1 MTKKQGPSS
10 SLILVG
16 FILPASLFGATSA
29 PDPRVQEYL
38 HVPLAFERQGQGPG
52 ERYVARGQ
60 GYTVGIDGTKAI
72 IGVVSEQGEGK
83 DVRRHAVS
91 LEFAGAKRVAASPGP
106 ELPGK
111 VNRILGKDPSK
122 WEIGRSTYGKVVYSG
137 IYPGIDVAYYG
148 NQQQLEFDL
157 VVKPGAD
164 PRAIRLKLR
173 GAGKLSVD
181 SSGALDLGEAAGGL
195 RVALPRIYQDVN
207 GTKKSVAGHFAIV
220 GRDEVAFRVDRWDRR
235 RALVIDPTIVY
246 SAIFGGGLFSSGGYG
261 IRVDGSGNIVIAG
274 YTYAADFPTLNA
286 AQNGFGGNNAN
297 DAFVSKI
304 NPAGTA
310 FIYSTYLGGSNYD
323 DARGLALDSSG
334 SAWVAGYTQSP
345 DFPLLN
351 ASQTAFGG
359 IADAFVAKLS
369 PAGALQFSTFLGGS
383 SSDYASGIAVDS
395 SDNAYVGGYSNGGV
409 FPTTSGVVSPSS
421 SGFTDVF
428 ITKFSPSGAVLYSTL
443 LGGSSTDVA
452 EAIAVDP
459 AGNAYVTG
467 YSYSSSFTG
476 APAGGAQTTNR
487 GSGDVFVAKLNANG
501 TALLYFTFLG
511 GSGNDQ
517 GKAIAVDSSTGSA
530 YIAGQTASAGLAT
543 AGAAQ
548 TTIGGASDGF
558 IAKLNASG
566 TAFNYVTYLGGSRN
580 DYLTALA
587 IDGSGNAYVSG
598 YTESVNLPTASAL
611 QPALP
616 GNGVSLFNS
625 SSSGA
630 VWSPFD
636 ANIPGAVTD
645 ISINPGSGSEVVLTD
660 AGIYR
665 SVNGGASWSQQSG
678 VSFSSLSTS
687 FLSRSPVAPATI
699 YAASCCSS
707 IYKSTDDGITWNF
720 VGNALGQAKGLLADP
735 LSAST
740 LYAYTYT
747 SPYVFKSTDGGSTW
761 NSATTGLPGSPVN
774 SMVATTD
781 GAIYAGTN
789 GAGIY
794 KSVNQG
800 GSWTAV
806 NTGLSSASYVNYSQ
820 SLAASGTTL
829 YFAGSTIYKST
840 DGGASWSAT
849 SAYVGTY
856 SVAASAQNPSVLYAY
871 TYNNFVQKST
881 DGGATWNAAGT
892 GLPTTSY
899 YYNSKLVVDPGN
911 SAHVSVV
918 APVNTAA
925 FAAKLNSAGSALTWS
940 TYLGGSSTSY
950 AYAMANDGTGNT
962 LITGYTSGSAFP
974 RTSSA
979 LPAGTYGAFL
989 TKISDSTAACSTL
1002 SISPGNQTISPY
1014 GQTLT
1019 YSVVAPS
1026 GCNWTASLNQS
1037 WATITSGASG
1047 AGSSIVTVQVNYNS
1061 NSATQTAIL
1070 TVGSQSVTIT
1080 QPSSSCV
1087 FNPDQT
1093 TYAVPANGGT
1103 IPVTLTATSGCPWSI
1118 TNNYSSAVSV
1128 APASSGSGNAVLS
1141 LTVTPNRSP
1150 SARNFYLPVGTA
1162 QIQLV
1167 QPSNILTVTT
1177 TSVPG
1182 GAIGAYYATTLSA
1195 SGGAPPYSN
1204 WTVATG
1210 SLPPG
1215 LTLNPTT
1222 GVISGIPSTRTG
1234 SPYAFSVTAKDSTNS
1249 VTSASSLSIAIGPFA
1264 TSPGQSE
1271 ALASPRMSGQLLFPF
1286 VTDFSGFDTELTI
1299 SNTSLDTLGSAALSG
1314 TCTLSFYGTGAP
1326 SPGVNVAL
1334 PGGALAAGSTRVVQL
1349 SSVAPAFQGYVIA
1362 NCTFPLARGTARS
1375 VYNAGQPNSLIL
1387 PSDAQVITL
1396 PRTVPSTTSFLLPF
1410 VTNQLGFDTGI
1421 SIANTSSDPFGSSGA
1436 TPTSGSCTLN
1446 FYGVGAPSPGT
1457 GVALPYGPIASGTSQ
1472 AFTLSSV
1479 AAGFQGYIIGQC
1491 NFGAVAAYA
1500 YGIYGAGQPN
1510 GYAFADVPEVLA
1522 LPRSASP
1529 QPLLFPAVTNQ
1540 NGTETGIA
1548 IANTSSDPFGSVTA
1562 SGACTLS
1569 FYGTNAPSS
1578 FTTPTIP
1585 AGTVYTATLSAMGA
1599 TGFKGYVTA
1608 ACPFG
1613 PARGFAFV
1621 LPPVTSNTYSV
1632 TPEVV
1637 STPRNSAASSLLFSN
1652 VTAVNGYDTKIDI
1665 SNTSLDTFGT
1675 VASAGSCKISYY
1687 GTVNGG
1693 SAPSPQTSVSIAAG
1707 SQLSFSL
1714 WQGNTSQGIAGA
1726 PGFRGYII
1734 ADCAF
1739 PQARGT
1745 AEITGAVVVG
1755 TSALPAGS
1763 VGTAYSQTLKAVNG
1777 FSPYSNW
1784 TVASGALPGGL
1795 TLNAATGVISG
1806 TPATTAGSPFS
1817 FGVSVQDAAGNVSGV
1832 RSLSIAIGSTSIT
1845 GSVKWNGSPVPGAT
1859 VQLKAAGDYSTQPVL
1874 ASATAG
1880 SDGSFVIANAPA
1892 GSFTLYAVSP
1902 SSDYWS
1908 WSATSI
1914 TVVAGQTN
1922 NAGTLTLSKILQL
1935 SSPANNATGVSLTP
1949 TLQWVAFSGATS
1961 YQVGVF
1967 DNSTGASVFTQTT
1980 TGTQATISP
1989 ALTGGHNYQWSV
2001 YANNA
2006 SGQIAYFSAWSFTTL
2021 AATTTTLTSASNP
2034 AAFGQPLYLTAAV
2047 LPATATGTV
2056 TFKDGGVTLGT
2067 ATLSSG
2073 TASFTA
2079 SAGALV
2085 AGSHVLT
2092 AVYGG
2097 DTTNPPSTS
2106 AALSQT
2112 VSVASSSIVAAS
2124 SANPSLSGQSITLTA
2139 VVTPYAASGT
2149 VTFLDG
2155 SNVLGTATLNL
2166 GTAKLAVSGLSAGAH
2181 SFVAN
2186 YSGDA
2191 NDIGSASTSVAQMV
2205 LAPTI
2210 ATTTTLASSSN
2221 PSKFGQSVTLTA
2233 TVVPSGA
2240 TGNVTFYDGT
2250 TVLGT
2255 SVVSGGKATLTT
2267 KLLPTGARSLK
2278 AWFAFGSTYS
2288 SSGSAV
2294 LSQVVGATPIA
2305 SNGFLPAVT
2314 YPAGTFPEAVAVG
2327 DFNGDNKP
2335 DMVVANFSTSDVSV
2349 FLGNGDG
2356 TFGAAVSYAVGSNPF
2371 GVTIGDFNGDGKAD
2385 LVVGNGNSNNLSVL
2399 LGNGDGTFQAA
2410 VNYSGAYDWVV
2421 TGDFNGDGITD
2432 LASLG
2437 AGGASVMLGKGDG
2450 TFFPQAIYPTGSGS
2464 FGISAGDFNGD
2475 GRVDLAVS
2483 NNGDNDVT
2491 ILLGNGDGT
2500 FRTAGRF
2507 ATGGRPRDVT
2517 VGDFNG
2523 DGKADLGIA
2532 NNLDNTVSVLTGN
2545 GDGTFQTAA
2554 NYPLATAFGWH
2565 VVAGDVNSDGKTDLV
2580 AGSSVLLGNGDGTFQ
2595 SVVNYSTLGYQASA
2609 LSDLNGDGVPDI
2621 AVAGSGAT
2629 VLLGKPSVSPY
2640 TITALTPNSAPAGGG
2655 DVALSI
2661 AGSNLASATRVAWTR
2676 PGGTTVLLA
2685 ASFASAAQITASLPA
2700 YLMTTAGPVQ
2710 IAVSDSTGTVISNQL
2725 PFTITSPYSIT
2736 SLTPNTAAAGSGP
2749 VSLSIA
2755 GSNLSSASKVAWT
2768 SPGGTTTLLSPGTIA
2783 AAQML
2788 ATLPAAL
2795 LTTAG
2800 TAQVAVS
2807 DATGAVFSN
2816 QLPFTIAGPSI
2827 TSLTPNT
2834 VSAGSGPVALSI
2846 AGFNLTGATKVA
2858 WTRSGGATVLLSAS
2872 FTSAA
2877 QITASLPAYLMT
2889 TAGAVQ
2895 IAVSDAAGGVVSNQL
2910 PFTITAALPAL
2921 TITTGS
2927 LNPAT
2932 PGSFYSQ
2939 ALGASGG
2946 NGSYTWSASGLPSW
2960 LSLTSA
2966 GVLSGTPTTEVGPVF
2981 VVTVT
2986 SGSLVTSKTFTLS
2999 AATQTG
3005 THNYRIDTI
3014 AGQLRPSGVPGTST
3028 FLQAPQGLAFDGS
3041 GSLYIVEV
3049 DGAIV
3054 RKIDAANTSV
3064 STVAGT
3070 GFLHRHTGSGG
3081 PALSASFNAVR
3092 YVAVDSSGNLFLTEW
3107 GSCVVDRVDAVTQV
3121 ITVYAGTAGTCGFA
3135 GDGGLATSAQFSSNV
3150 RGIAVDSAGVLYIAD
3165 SGNSR
3170 IRTVDPVTGIVATFA
3185 GNGDSYSGDNG
3196 QAAAAGLGSPVGI
3209 ALDASGNL
3217 FVGAS
3222 SRIRR
3227 IDRTSGIITTYAG
3240 TGSSTYNGEGVA
3252 ATSANIGT
3260 PRGLG
3265 FDNSGNLYF
3274 ADSANLR
3281 IRRVDAATR
3290 LVTTIGGN
3298 GTAGL
3303 SGDGGPGPSAQMTNC
3318 EGLAVDAS
3326 GNVYFSDFSGGRV
3339 RKLTNNGGG
3348 VWTIGPFAGSNGPE
3362 NVAPLAAL
3370 TPYPLGVATDG
3381 NSNILISGGTDGRI
3395 RKVTSALTSL
3405 QTIAGA
3411 GYYGGDSGDGGPAT
3425 GAVLNFPGQIARDAA
3440 GNIYIAESLTVRKID
3455 VLGNIS
3461 TVAGSYTSTTS
3472 ATDGAVAT
3480 SVQLIIGGIAV
3491 NSSGA
3496 VFFSDTLNHKV
3507 WGIAAGKLYTV
3518 AGTGTP
3524 GTSPNGT
3531 MATAAALNTPLGI
3544 RFDGAGNLLI
3554 ADYGNALVRMIQ
3566 SGGQILTVAGTGV
3579 LGYSGDG
3586 LPATMAQIRASDI
3599 AVAPNGDLFLAAG
3612 SEIRLVTHATGLIE
3626 TVAGTGI
3633 SGFGGDGGPARSAQ
3647 IASGAINLDAAGR
3660 LLIADTDNNVIRRLS
3675 PTSSSVAITTAS
3687 LPDGTVNNAYSATLA
3702 ATGGSGGYA
3711 NWTVV
3716 SGALPPGLTLDPA
3729 TGIIGGIP
3737 SAGSS
3742 SPYTFSVAVR
3752 DSSNTFS
3759 LPANLSLRINSFA
3772 ITSLNPTAVPV
3783 GSAGTRVTVT
3793 GSGLSTAGAV
3803 VFTSPGGVVTV
3814 LPPSLIA
3821 AAQVAATIPASLLT
3835 SAGTAQ
3841 VALSDGSGVL
3851 SNRLPLQITPFTI
3864 ASISP
3869 ATIPAG
3875 SASTSVSIA
3884 GTGLGTAAKVAFTSP
3899 GGAVT
3904 LITPSLIAAAQVA
3917 ATIPASLLTT
3927 SGTAQVALADGSGAL
3942 SNQLPLT
3949 ISSSA
3954 VTLSLGD
3961 GSGRP
3966 GQTVEIPLQMTST
3979 GTPAA
3984 TGFQADL
3991 SFDSTKLTYLSARAG
4006 DQTTSAGKSLSTN
4019 TLAGGDI
4026 RLLVAGLNQ
4035 TAIAN
4040 GIVAYA
4046 KFTVNS
4052 SFTSGSTVVT
4062 PKNCSSTNADGG
4074 ALPTACT
4081 AGTIRTASCDI
4092 NGDGTVNVSDV
4103 QLIINEALGL
4113 IPAADDLN
4121 GDGTVNVADVQK
4133 VINAALGL
4141 GCILP

>member
-246 SAIFGGGLFSSGGYG
+246 SAIFGGGLASSGGYG

-274 YTYAADFPTLNA
+274 HTYAADFPTLNA

-297 DAFVSKI
+297 HAFVSKI

-310 FIYSTYLGGSNYD
+310 FIYSTYLGGSSFD

-334 SAWVAGYTQSP
+334 SAWITGYTQSS

-351 ASQTAFGG
+351 ASQTALGG
-359 IADAFVAKLS
+359 TADAFVAKLS
-369 PAGALQFSTFLGGS
+369 PAGTLQFSTFLGGS
-383 SSDYASGIAVDS
+383 SSDYGYGIAVDS
-395 SDNAYVGGYSNGGV
+395 SGNAYVSGYSNGGV
-409 FPTTSGVVSPSS
+409 FPTTSGVVSPSN
-421 SGFTDVF
+421 SGSTDAF
-428 ITKFSPSGAVLYSTL
+428 IAKYSPAGAVLYSTL
-443 LGGSSTDVA
+443 LGGSSTDIA
-452 EAIAVDP
+452 LAIAVDST
-459 AGNAYVTG
+459 GNAYITG
-467 YSYSSSFTG
+467 YSYSSTFTG
-476 APAGGAQTTNR
+476 APSGGAQTTNQ
-487 GSGDVFVAKLNANG
+487 SNGDAFVVKLNANA

-530 YIAGQTASAGLAT
+530 YIAGLTASAGLAT

-707 IYKSTDDGITWNF
+707 IYKSTDDGITWSY

-747 SPYVFKSTDGGSTW
+747 SPYVFKSTDGGLTW
-761 NSATTGLPGSPVN
+761 NSAATGLPGNQVN

-829 YFAGSTIYKST
+829 YFAWSTIYKST

-871 TYNNFVQKST
+871 TYNNLIQQST
-881 DGGATWNAAGT
+881 DGGATWSAAGT

-1026 GCNWTASLNQS
+1026 GCSWTASSNQS
-1037 WATITSGASG
+1037 WATIKSGASG
-1047 AGSSIVTVQVNYNS
+1047 TGPGIVTVQVSYNS
-1061 NSATQTAIL
+1061 NSTTQTAIL

-1080 QPSSSCV
+1080 QPSGSCTFSLDQSSYTV
-1087 FNPDQT
+1087 S
-1093 TYAVPANGGT
+1093 ANGGT
-1103 IPVTLTATSGCPWSI
+1103 IPVTLTATSGCPWSL
-1118 TNNYSSAVSV
+1118 TNNYSSAISIS
-1128 APASSGSGNAVLS
+1128 PASSGSGSAVLT
-1141 LTVTPNRSP
+1141 LTVTPNRTP
-1150 SARNFYLPVGTA
+1150 SLRNFYLSVGTA

-1167 QPSNILTVTT
+1167 QASNILTVTT

-1195 SGGAPPYSN
+1195 SGGAAPYSN

-1215 LTLNPTT
+1215 LTLNSTT
-1222 GVISGIPSTRTG
+1222 GVISGVPSAGTG
-1234 SPYAFSVTAKDSTNS
+1234 SPYAFSVTAKDSTNT
-1249 VTSASSLSIAIGPFA
+1249 VTSPGSLSIAIAPFA

-1271 ALASPRMSGQLLFPF
+1271 ALTSPRMSGQLLFPF
-1286 VTDFSGFDTELTI
+1286 VTNSSGFDTELTI
-1299 SNTSLDTLGSAALSG
+1299 SNTSLDTLGSAAQSG

-1334 PGGALAAGSTRVVQL
+1334 PGGTLAAGSTRVVQL

-1362 NCTFPLARGTARS
+1362 SCTFPLARGTARA
-1375 VYNAGQPNSLIL
+1375 VYNAGQPNSLVL

-1410 VTNQLGFDTGI
+1410 VTNVGGYEAGI
-1421 SIANTSSDPFGSSGA
+1421 SIANTSADPFGTA
-1436 TPTSGSCTLN
+1436 QTSGSCTLYL
-1446 FYGVGAPSPGT
+1446 YGSGLSGYGIVVPG
-1457 GVALPYGPIASGTSQ
+1457 GVIAAGTSR
-1472 AFTLSSV
+1472 AFTLTSLL
-1479 AAGFQGYIIGQC
+1479 AAGSGPVNFQGYIVGQC
-1491 NFGAVAAYA
+1491 NFGAVAPFSYSI
-1500 YGIYGAGQPN
+1500 YGIGQPY

-1675 VASAGSCKISYY
+1675 VASAGSCRISYF

-1745 AEITGAVVVG
+1745 AEITGALLVG
-1755 TSALPAGS
+1755 TTTLPAGN

-1795 TLNAATGVISG
+1795 TLNPSTGVISG
-1806 TPATTAGSPFS
+1806 TPTTTAGSPFS

-1880 SDGSFVIANAPA
+1880 SDGSFVITNAPA

-2034 AAFGQPLYLTAAV
+2034 AAFGQPLYLTATV
-2047 LPATATGTV
+2047 LPAAATGTV

-2067 ATLSSG
+2067 ATLSTG
-2073 TASFTA
+2073 TAYFTV

-2097 DTTNPPSTS
+2097 DATNPASTS

-2181 SFVAN
+2181 SFVTN
-2186 YSGDA
+2186 YAGDA

-2255 SVVSGGKATLTT
+2255 SAVSGGKATLTT

-2294 LSQVVGATPIA
+2294 LSQVVGAPPIGA
-2305 SNGFLPAVT
+2305 SGFQPAVT

-2335 DMVVANFSTSDVSV
+2335 DMVVANFTTSDVSV

-2595 SVVNYSTLGYQASA
+2595 SVVNYTTLGYQASA
-2609 LSDLNGDGVPDI
+2609 LSDFNGDGVPDI

-2640 TITALTPNSAPAGGG
+2640 TITALTPNSAPAGSGA
-2655 DVALSI
+2655 VAVSI
-2661 AGSNLASATRVAWTR
+2661 AGANLT
-2676 PGGTTVLLA
+2676 
-2685 ASFASAAQITASLPA
+2685 
-2700 YLMTTAGPVQ
+2700 
-2710 IAVSDSTGTVISNQL
+2710 
-2725 PFTITSPYSIT
+2725 
-2736 SLTPNTAAAGSGP
+2736 
-2749 VSLSIA
+2749 
-2755 GSNLSSASKVAWT
+2755 SASKVA
-2768 SPGGTTTLLSPGTIA
+2768 
-2783 AAQML
+2783 
-2788 ATLPAAL
+2788 
-2795 LTTAG
+2795 
-2800 TAQVAVS
+2800 
-2807 DATGAVFSN
+2807 
-2816 QLPFTIAGPSI
+2816 
-2827 TSLTPNT
+2827 
-2834 VSAGSGPVALSI
+2834 
-2846 AGFNLTGATKVA
+2846 
-2858 WTRSGGATVLLSAS
+2858 
-2872 FTSAA
+2872 
-2877 QITASLPAYLMT
+2877 
-2889 TAGAVQ
+2889 
-2895 IAVSDAAGGVVSNQL
+2895 
-2910 PFTITAALPAL
+2910 
-2921 TITTGS
+2921 
-2927 LNPAT
+2927 
-2932 PGSFYSQ
+2932 
-2939 ALGASGG
+2939 
-2946 NGSYTWSASGLPSW
+2946 
-2960 LSLTSA
+2960 
-2966 GVLSGTPTTEVGPVF
+2966 
-2981 VVTVT
+2981 
-2986 SGSLVTSKTFTLS
+2986 
-2999 AATQTG
+2999 
-3005 THNYRIDTI
+3005 
-3014 AGQLRPSGVPGTST
+3014 
-3028 FLQAPQGLAFDGS
+3028 
-3041 GSLYIVEV
+3041 
-3049 DGAIV
+3049 
-3054 RKIDAANTSV
+3054 
-3064 STVAGT
+3064 
-3070 GFLHRHTGSGG
+3070 
-3081 PALSASFNAVR
+3081 
-3092 YVAVDSSGNLFLTEW
+3092 
-3107 GSCVVDRVDAVTQV
+3107 
-3121 ITVYAGTAGTCGFA
+3121 
-3135 GDGGLATSAQFSSNV
+3135 
-3150 RGIAVDSAGVLYIAD
+3150 
-3165 SGNSR
+3165 
-3170 IRTVDPVTGIVATFA
+3170 
-3185 GNGDSYSGDNG
+3185 
-3196 QAAAAGLGSPVGI
+3196 
-3209 ALDASGNL
+3209 
-3217 FVGAS
+3217 
-3222 SRIRR
+3222 
-3227 IDRTSGIITTYAG
+3227 
-3240 TGSSTYNGEGVA
+3240 
-3252 ATSANIGT
+3252 
-3260 PRGLG
+3260 
-3265 FDNSGNLYF
+3265 
-3274 ADSANLR
+3274 
-3281 IRRVDAATR
+3281 
-3290 LVTTIGGN
+3290 
-3298 GTAGL
+3298 
-3303 SGDGGPGPSAQMTNC
+3303 
-3318 EGLAVDAS
+3318 
-3326 GNVYFSDFSGGRV
+3326 
-3339 RKLTNNGGG
+3339 
-3348 VWTIGPFAGSNGPE
+3348 
-3362 NVAPLAAL
+3362 
-3370 TPYPLGVATDG
+3370 
-3381 NSNILISGGTDGRI
+3381 
-3395 RKVTSALTSL
+3395 
-3405 QTIAGA
+3405 
-3411 GYYGGDSGDGGPAT
+3411 
-3425 GAVLNFPGQIARDAA
+3425 
-3440 GNIYIAESLTVRKID
+3440 
-3455 VLGNIS
+3455 
-3461 TVAGSYTSTTS
+3461 
-3472 ATDGAVAT
+3472 
-3480 SVQLIIGGIAV
+3480 
-3491 NSSGA
+3491 
-3496 VFFSDTLNHKV
+3496 
-3507 WGIAAGKLYTV
+3507 
-3518 AGTGTP
+3518 
-3524 GTSPNGT
+3524 
-3531 MATAAALNTPLGI
+3531 
-3544 RFDGAGNLLI
+3544 
-3554 ADYGNALVRMIQ
+3554 
-3566 SGGQILTVAGTGV
+3566 
-3579 LGYSGDG
+3579 
-3586 LPATMAQIRASDI
+3586 
-3599 AVAPNGDLFLAAG
+3599 
-3612 SEIRLVTHATGLIE
+3612 
-3626 TVAGTGI
+3626 
-3633 SGFGGDGGPARSAQ
+3633 
-3647 IASGAINLDAAGR
+3647 
-3660 LLIADTDNNVIRRLS
+3660 
-3675 PTSSSVAITTAS
+3675 
-3687 LPDGTVNNAYSATLA
+3687 
-3702 ATGGSGGYA
+3702 
-3711 NWTVV
+3711 
-3716 SGALPPGLTLDPA
+3716 
-3729 TGIIGGIP
+3729 
-3737 SAGSS
+3737 
-3742 SPYTFSVAVR
+3742 
-3752 DSSNTFS
+3752 
-3759 LPANLSLRINSFA
+3759 
-3772 ITSLNPTAVPV
+3772 
-3783 GSAGTRVTVT
+3783 
-3793 GSGLSTAGAV
+3793 
-3803 VFTSPGGVVTV
+3803 
-3814 LPPSLIA
+3814 
-3821 AAQVAATIPASLLT
+3821 
-3835 SAGTAQ
+3835 
-3841 VALSDGSGVL
+3841 
-3851 SNRLPLQITPFTI
+3851 
-3864 ASISP
+3864 
-3869 ATIPAG
+3869 
-3875 SASTSVSIA
+3875 
-3884 GTGLGTAAKVAFTSP
+3884 
-3899 GGAVT
+3899 
-3904 LITPSLIAAAQVA
+3904 
-3917 ATIPASLLTT
+3917 
-3927 SGTAQVALADGSGAL
+3927 
-3942 SNQLPLT
+3942 
-3949 ISSSA
+3949 
-3954 VTLSLGD
+3954 
-3961 GSGRP
+3961 
-3966 GQTVEIPLQMTST
+3966 
-3979 GTPAA
+3979 
-3984 TGFQADL
+3984 
-3991 SFDSTKLTYLSARAG
+3991 
-4006 DQTTSAGKSLSTN
+4006 
-4019 TLAGGDI
+4019 
-4026 RLLVAGLNQ
+4026 
-4035 TAIAN
+4035 
-4040 GIVAYA
+4040 
-4046 KFTVNS
+4046 
-4052 SFTSGSTVVT
+4052 
-4062 PKNCSSTNADGG
+4062 
-4074 ALPTACT
+4074 
-4081 AGTIRTASCDI
+4081 
-4092 NGDGTVNVSDV
+4092 
-4103 QLIINEALGL
+4103 
-4113 IPAADDLN
+4113 
-4121 GDGTVNVADVQK
+4121 
-4133 VINAALGL
+4133 
-4141 GCILP
+4141 